1 MCVVQFRAGHAPR
14 LQPRFGL
21 ILGESCGGNVDEQ
34 TRMYAREYFI
44 GSILNSPD
52 NSYVFQ
58 LFRVSAL

>member
-1 MCVVQFRAGHAPR
+1 
-14 LQPRFGL
+14 
-21 ILGESCGGNVDEQ
+21 
-34 TRMYAREYFI
+34 MYAREYFI